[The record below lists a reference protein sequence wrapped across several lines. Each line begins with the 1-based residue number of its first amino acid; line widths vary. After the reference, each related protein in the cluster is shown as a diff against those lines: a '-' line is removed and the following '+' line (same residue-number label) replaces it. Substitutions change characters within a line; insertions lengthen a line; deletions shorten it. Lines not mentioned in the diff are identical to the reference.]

1 MSNSG
6 PIVPAL
12 ISGILFGAGLV
23 ISGMTDPTKVIGFL
37 DLLNGWDPTL
47 AFVLAGATGTH
58 MLARQLLKDKIP
70 EMFESAKESKVSVDK
85 PLIIGSVM
93 FGMGWGLGGYCPGP
107 ALTAVIPA
115 MGTTLVFTISMLV
128 GMAIYRWTQ
137 NRSIAATN

>member
-58 MLARQLLKDKIP
+58 MIARQLLKDKIP

>member
-137 NRSIAATN
+137 HRNTAQTN

>member
-6 PIVPAL
+6 PIMPAL

-47 AFVLAGATGTH
+47 AFVLAGATGSH
-58 MLARQLLKDKIP
+58 MIARQLLKDKIP
-70 EMFESAKESKVSVDK
+70 EKFESAKESEESVDNT
-85 PLIIGSVM
+85 LIIGSVM

-137 NRSIAATN
+137 HRNTAQTN

>member
-1 MSNSG
+1 
-6 PIVPAL
+6 
-12 ISGILFGAGLV
+12 
-23 ISGMTDPTKVIGFL
+23 MTDPTKVIGFL

-58 MLARQLLKDKIP
+58 MVARQLLKDKIP
-70 EMFESAKESKVSVDK
+70 EMFESAKESKESVDNT
-85 PLIIGSVM
+85 LIIGSVM

-137 NRSIAATN
+137 HRNTAQTN

>member
-1 MSNSG
+1 MSDSG
-6 PIVPAL
+6 SIFPAL

-58 MLARQLLKDKIP
+58 MVARQLLKDKIP
-70 EMFESAKESKVSVDK
+70 EMFETAKESKVSVDA

-115 MGTTLVFTISMLV
+115 MGTTFVFTISMLV

-137 NRSIAATN
+137 NRNNSASV

>member
-6 PIVPAL
+6 PIMPAL

-47 AFVLAGATGTH
+47 AFVLAGATGSH
-58 MLARQLLKDKIP
+58 MIARQLLKDKIP
-70 EMFESAKESKVSVDK
+70 EKFESAKESKESVDNT
-85 PLIIGSVM
+85 LIIGSVM

-137 NRSIAATN
+137 HRNTAQTN

>member
-128 GMAIYRWTQ
+128 GMAFYRWTQ